1 MENKLPIIVTRPVAY
16 GVQVEWRWP
25 ANAYGEYVQL
35 QCLYQDNRLTDEP
48 FHRTARGKEITNL
61 KPGEKIQIRAR
72 IVDYQGNAPDWKHS
86 DWQDGAA
93 SCDVQHHMDDIDK
106 QVRSTDAFKALDGD
120 ASIKEAMSKPASIAA
135 SAIKEEAATRAEA
148 IAKEDLALRSEILAE
163 RFAIF
168 GEPGTS
174 NETIEQRTLS
184 AVLSNSLHLVDAD
197 QAGDAAVKL
206 SQAVKS
212 AFQTL
217 NSGFAA
223 GGYVSS
229 QWGIRM
235 DPSVSHTTECVDKSE
250 RSDCESDA
258 HDPVSLKDIKDSRED
273 DMLTFE
279 GYPGAQL
286 TNKLAVNGAASQA
299 KVILSRDMKK
309 AICDVVLN
317 VIKEQTKP
325 GGLLYRQ

>member
-72 IVDYQGNAPDWKHS
+72 IVDHQGNAPDWKHS

-93 SCDVQHHMDDIDK
+93 SYDAQDYLSEIDK
-106 QVRSTDAFKALDGD
+106 QVRNTGAFKALNGD
-120 ASIKEAMSKPASIAA
+120 ASIKDAMIKPASIAA
-135 SAIKEEAATRAEA
+135 STIEREHSLRAEA
-148 IAKEDLALRSEILAE
+148 IAKEAQERSESSSQSVWVPSMTISSVDE
-163 RFAIF
+163 
-168 GEPGTS
+168 S
-174 NETIEQRTLS
+174 IEQRTLS
-184 AVLSNSLHLVDAD
+184 AVLSSALHQVNPDR
-197 QAGDAAVKL
+197 AGDVAVKL
-206 SQAVKS
+206 AQAVNS

-229 QWGIRM
+229 QWGIKM
-235 DPSVSHTTECVDKSE
+235 DPSVSHTTEGVDKSE

-258 HDPVSLKDIKDSRED
+258 HDSVSLKDIKDSGKGET
-273 DMLTFE
+273 LTFG
-279 GYPGAQL
+279 GYPGAL
-286 TNKLAVNGAASQA
+286 FTGKVDFNAAA
-299 KVILSRDMKK
+299 AETR
-309 AICDVVLN
+309 VVLSN
-317 VIKEQTKP
+317 EMKEAIKEVVRKCIEEQTRP
-325 GGLLYRQ
+325 GGLLYH